1 MKSTG
6 FTLLFLT
13 PVIIAGLMF
22 LMPSHTYAGA
32 PYAKLKIDTVH
43 GVNAFKVVEGPVGQ
57 EKGQYVTGVH
67 HLVVP
72 GYYIIEFYPRE
83 GFITPKPLKL
93 QINPK
98 SQNHS
103 RVIYERKKKPKPK
116 PKPGTSV
123 YHGVW
128 HAK

>member
-1 MKSTG
+1 MKHTG
-6 FTLLFLT
+6 LTLLFLM
-13 PVIIAGLMF
+13 PVIAGLVLF
-22 LMPSHTYAGA
+22 LTSPHTHAGA
-32 PYAKLKIDTVH
+32 PYAKLKIDIMH
-43 GVNAFKVVEGPVGQ
+43 GVNAFKIVEGPVGQ

-67 HLVVP
+67 HQVVA

-83 GFITPKPLKL
+83 GFVTPKPLKL
-93 QINPK
+93 QINPR

-103 RVIYERKKKPKPK
+103 LVIYESEKKPKPK